1 MTMFAI
7 LALSTFVHL
16 TPADALDDAVAA
28 SPDIAVASAR
38 VVEAAEN
45 LSAARGA
52 LVPSLTAGY
61 AQVPQGNPPGPNI
74 ISRLANIGLQ
84 TNVADFVA
92 YGATVRENVLLL
104 EASRDDALVAIRT
117 ERLKTADLYFD
128 ALKARA
134 VVVARERAADLA
146 AAQVDAARKR
156 FEAGDGPRLDV
167 VRAESTRERAATDL
181 ESARGDDANATD
193 ALALETGT
201 SATDLAAI
209 GSAPQPVASSA
220 PTPPVL
226 SEIDPATAVSRALAA
241 RAELASAVALEHAEE
256 AACRAAS
263 DQRFP
268 SLLVGGGYTTGTDSG
283 VEVNAPSV
291 NVALSL
297 PLGPGARSR
306 IGVEAGK
313 VREAQAHVAS
323 ERRTIILEVGSAT
336 RSVATLGRVAQ
347 ATTRAREFAERELT
361 ATDLGYR
368 NGASSSL
375 DVRSAQ
381 TTYAQALVDESSAL
395 YDLEKARVILTIEMG
410 P

>member
-1 MTMFAI
+1 MTIFAI
-7 LALSTFVHL
+7 LALSTFVRL
-16 TPADALDDAVAA
+16 TPSGALDDAVAA
-28 SPDIAVASAR
+28 SPEIEAASAR
-38 VVEAAEN
+38 VAEAAEN

-61 AQVPQGNPPGPNI
+61 AQIPQGNPPGPNV

-92 YGATVRENVLLL
+92 YGATVRQTVLLL

-117 ERLKTADLYFD
+117 ERLKTAGLYFD

-134 VVVARERAADLA
+134 AVVARERATDLA

-167 VRAESTRERAATDL
+167 VRAESTHERAASDL
-181 ESARGDDANATD
+181 ESARGDDANATE

-201 SATDLAAI
+201 SANDLAAI
-209 GSAPQPVASSA
+209 GPPSQPVAASA
-220 PTPPVL
+220 PAPPV

-241 RAELASAVALEHAEE
+241 RAELASAVASEHAEE
-256 AACRAAS
+256 AARRAAA
-263 DQRFP
+263 DQTFP

-297 PLGPGARSR
+297 PLGPGARNR

-313 VREAQAHVAS
+313 VREAQAHLAAA
-323 ERRTIILEVGSAT
+323 RRAITLEVGSAT
-336 RSVATLGRVAQ
+336 RSVATLGRVAE
-347 ATTRAREFAERELT
+347 ATMRARESAERELA

-368 NGASSSL
+368 NGVSSSL

-395 YDLEKARVILTIEMG
+395 YDLEKARVVLAIEMG